1 MELLLHS
8 IEMDWP
14 VLLPILLCAI
24 LTLAAAIN
32 RFSFYNKNKR
42 DVVKF
47 IRALKTELVNNR
59 LDAAKNLSI
68 QLGGVIGEVAEEA
81 VRIFSEQHAGFSR
94 SFDISANLAT
104 RKLEKYL
111 TILGTV
117 GGVCPFLGL
126 FGTVV
131 RILYTFQDLATQ
143 GNQSTAVAM
152 GIGSALIA
160 TAFGLGVAIVAVV
173 LYNLFQSTVKRYE
186 DDFQL
191 IKLLFLSFTDSDE
204 TVQTKA
210 LVQGKKMAFSNSD
223 NKKTLFTEINITPLT
238 DIFLVLLII
247 MMVIAPSFQSM
258 DTDINIPEI
267 NSGVAIEQ
275 KNAEIAVTKQG
286 AYYIN
291 GKPINA
297 DDLVLELEAI
307 KPSLEK
313 QEVIVKADSE
323 TKSSEIQKIMKAAQE
338 ASYSKLILAG
348 EPLSKKEQKKL
359 NNAEENNLETEQ
371 SQQTTMPDENWDE

>member
-8 IEMDWP
+8 IQMDWP
-14 VLLPILLCAI
+14 VLLPILICSI
-24 LTLAAAIN
+24 LTLAVAIN
-32 RFSFYNKNKR
+32 RFSFYNKNQR

-68 QLGGVIGEVAEEA
+68 DVGGVIGEVAEEA
-81 VRIFSEQHAGFSR
+81 VRIFSEQKEGFSR

-111 TILGTV
+111 TIIGTV

-131 RILYTFQDLATQ
+131 RILYTFQDLAMQ

-160 TAFGLGVAIVAVV
+160 TAFGLGVAIVAVI

-191 IKLLFLSFTDSDE
+191 IKLLFLSFTDSNE
-204 TVQTKA
+204 KAQAKA
-210 LVQGKKMAFSNSD
+210 LV
-223 NKKTLFTEINITPLT
+223 
-238 DIFLVLLII
+238 
-247 MMVIAPSFQSM
+247 
-258 DTDINIPEI
+258 
-267 NSGVAIEQ
+267 
-275 KNAEIAVTKQG
+275 
-286 AYYIN
+286 
-291 GKPINA
+291 
-297 DDLVLELEAI
+297 
-307 KPSLEK
+307 
-313 QEVIVKADSE
+313 
-323 TKSSEIQKIMKAAQE
+323 
-338 ASYSKLILAG
+338 
-348 EPLSKKEQKKL
+348 
-359 NNAEENNLETEQ
+359 
-371 SQQTTMPDENWDE
+371 